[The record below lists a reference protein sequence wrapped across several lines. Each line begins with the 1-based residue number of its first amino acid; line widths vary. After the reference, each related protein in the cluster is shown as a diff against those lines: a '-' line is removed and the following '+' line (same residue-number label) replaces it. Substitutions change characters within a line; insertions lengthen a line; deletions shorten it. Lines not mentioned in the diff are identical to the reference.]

1 MVMGGKIRNYDD
13 QMDILF
19 FCFVDLCFHP
29 DAVVYQPKILVRYA
43 PMPNIFVLQL
53 AVFF

>member
-1 MVMGGKIRNYDD
+1 MGDKNRNYDD

-19 FCFVDLCFHP
+19 FCFLDLHFHLE
-29 DAVVYQPKILVRYA
+29 DVVYQPNISVLYA
-43 PMPNIFVLQL
+43 LMPNIFAFQL